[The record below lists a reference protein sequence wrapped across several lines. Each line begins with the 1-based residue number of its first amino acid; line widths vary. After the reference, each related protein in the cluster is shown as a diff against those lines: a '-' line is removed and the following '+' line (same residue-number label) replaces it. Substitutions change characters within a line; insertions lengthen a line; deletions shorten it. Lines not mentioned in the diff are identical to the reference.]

1 MGCAMAGE
9 GWNLLLEEKGDTS
22 KDYGR
27 DEGMNPDGL
36 TRNSN
41 YTSATRD
48 KIMESKILFS
58 ATHRLETKQP
68 QRLFYI
74 IKMRLGARENADS
87 GILLAA
93 TTEHFDNIEK
103 SLGRLFVHHVSCA
116 DNQNYFSARSSSPI
130 STTFPAPIVIRRSC
144 PFT

>member
-1 MGCAMAGE
+1 MAGE

-74 IKMRLGARENADS
+74 IKMRLGARENAEG

-93 TTEHFDNIEK
+93 TTEHFL
-103 SLGRLFVHHVSCA
+103 SYPVL
-116 DNQNYFSARSSSPI
+116 
-130 STTFPAPIVIRRSC
+130 
-144 PFT
+144 